1 MSKQR
6 NRRTYERLSFITQ
19 KFVKMIRFAKEESR
33 ERHEFQGSGFSE
45 IILLDTVVPHK
56 KRDNITAKVIL
67 SI

>member
-1 MSKQR
+1 
-6 NRRTYERLSFITQ
+6 
-19 KFVKMIRFAKEESR
+19 MIRFAKEESR

-67 SI
+67 SIWIHRSL